1 MKVSRHVVIGVS
13 SALTCIAILCIMF
26 LTRTREQMGMEVDT
40 MPPAPQILPPPP
52 PPETTT
58 SAPVTA
64 PDYDEPDLQNIRV
77 GGMTVLYPRVPLMEF
92 QYNPRRWELVP
103 GAIIPGMQG
112 RRIADATHVISTT
125 YPGVTVRVVSHTDP
139 LNLEVRRDRVTLTV
153 DLYTKRVITAR
164 IG

>member
-1 MKVSRHVVIGVS
+1 MLSKYAIVGLAIVAFCLSVMSILFMSRSRRDLDLEPTEPLV
-13 SALTCIAILCIMF
+13 
-26 LTRTREQMGMEVDT
+26 
-40 MPPAPQILPPPP
+40 PPPP

-58 SAPVTA
+58 PAPTA

-92 QYNPRRWELVP
+92 KYRPRRWELVP
-103 GAIIPGMQG
+103 GAIIPGMEG
-112 RRIADATHVISTT
+112 RRVEDATHVISTT

-139 LNLEVRRDRVTLTV
+139 LGLEVRRDRVTLSI
-153 DLYTKRVITAR
+153 DLYTKRVIAAR